1 MIAAEKIPTFTIV
14 FVVACAV
21 LYAICTEFNIP
32 AITYHPVIGE
42 IDLGWKPARSGPAMY
57 WYGWMLSSLIGAL
70 VIAFIATVVPASW
83 LQRFLVFAC
92 VTAAAYLVIYTIA
105 LIIYGKAS
113 VEMET
118 LKDRRLSAGA
128 AVILAAFV
136 SYLARPHWTQRVW
149 DGWTWLVPIGASA
162 VLGYYLIPFFTR

>member
-57 WYGWMLSSLIGAL
+57 WYGWMLSSLIGAT
-70 VIAFIATVVPASW
+70 VIAYIATVVPPVW
-83 LQRFLVFAC
+83 LQRLLVFAC
-92 VTAAAYLVIYTIA
+92 VAAVAYLIVYTA
-105 LIIYGKAS
+105 MLIIYGKAS

-118 LKDRRLSAGA
+118 LKDRRVAAGA
-128 AVILAAFV
+128 AVILAVFFIYRSPADW
-136 SYLARPHWTQRVW
+136 YQRVW
-149 DGWTWLVPIGASA
+149 AGWVWLVPIGASA